1 MSARGAMCGPQ
12 AQTDA
17 AVGAFPCVHA
27 PTLPRDAMPPVCGAV
42 SSTGCPHIPVK
53 KAPQPAPPTLAGAA
67 QRKPWAQG
75 GKRSAFADNAR
86 RFQRGA
92 GRAFMPRLACGDVP
106 RSASP
111 T

>member
-42 SSTGCPHIPVK
+42 SSTGCPPHPREEGPT
-53 KAPQPAPPTLAGAA
+53 ACPPHPRRRRAA
-67 QRKPWAQG
+67 QAL
-75 GKRSAFADNAR
+75 
-86 RFQRGA
+86 GA
-92 GRAFMPRLACGDVP
+92 GREAPCVC
-106 RSASP
+106 
-111 T
+111 